1 MTSQKTLKV
10 LFESRKE
17 ELAKKLENLSLP
29 QDATKVQTIVANY
42 LNQLFDS
49 NGDFRQ
55 NLTQS
60 EDYIL
65 QAAMSLLNAQQAM
78 VSEFSEASK
87 INSANQTNS
96 KKVESSNSTVAASP
110 GLKKEMFPYAIG
122 ATAIGGAVG
131 GLVLSTWG
139 ALFGSIAGTALVL
152 YYASQKEQPKQKEPE
167 RTKTVEMPTVKK
179 LDVDRFTAI
188 ISNICGSVD
197 SLIQT
202 FRVQINR
209 VVEKYENQEKP
220 VLEKEYGVLLDSVQS
235 LLGASYQE
243 KDEKW
248 QKKIC
253 NRIEQLAESLENYN
267 MEVVMYDEANKQY
280 YEEIESD
287 KVIDSAIVALP
298 AIVKQGVVVRKGKV
312 FIKK

>member
-1 MTSQKTLKV
+1 
-10 LFESRKE
+10 
-17 ELAKKLENLSLP
+17 
-29 QDATKVQTIVANY
+29 
-42 LNQLFDS
+42 
-49 NGDFRQ
+49 
-55 NLTQS
+55 
-60 EDYIL
+60 
-65 QAAMSLLNAQQAM
+65 
-78 VSEFSEASK
+78 
-87 INSANQTNS
+87 
-96 KKVESSNSTVAASP
+96 
-110 GLKKEMFPYAIG
+110 
-122 ATAIGGAVG
+122 
-131 GLVLSTWG
+131 
-139 ALFGSIAGTALVL
+139 
-152 YYASQKEQPKQKEPE
+152 
-167 RTKTVEMPTVKK
+167 MPTVKK

-287 KVIDSAIVALP
+287 KVIDSAVVALP

>member
-1 MTSQKTLKV
+1 MESKQTLKD
-10 LFESRKE
+10 LFESRKG
-17 ELAKKLENLSLP
+17 ELVQRLNNLSLP
-29 QDATKVQTIVANY
+29 NDATKVQAIVADY
-42 LNQLFDS
+42 LNELFDS
-49 NGDFRQ
+49 EGDFRQ

-65 QAAMSLLNAQQAM
+65 QAAMSLLNAQQAI
-78 VSEFSEASK
+78 VTEFSEASK

-96 KKVESSNSTVAASP
+96 KKVESSNSTVATSS

-131 GLVLSTWG
+131 GVVLGTWG
-139 ALFGSIAGTALVL
+139 ALFGSIAGTALIL
-152 YYASQKEQPKQKEPE
+152 YYASQKEQPKMKEPE
-167 RTKTVEMPTVKK
+167 RTKPVETPIVKK
-179 LDVDRFTAI
+179 LDVDRFTTI

-248 QKKIC
+248 QKKVC
-253 NRIEQLAESLENYN
+253 SRIEQLAESLENYN
-267 MEVVMYDEANKQY
+267 MEVIMYDEANKQY
-280 YEEIESD
+280 YEEIESE
-287 KVIDSAIVALP
+287 KVASPIIALP
-298 AIVKQGVVVRKGKV
+298 AIVKQGTVVRKGKV